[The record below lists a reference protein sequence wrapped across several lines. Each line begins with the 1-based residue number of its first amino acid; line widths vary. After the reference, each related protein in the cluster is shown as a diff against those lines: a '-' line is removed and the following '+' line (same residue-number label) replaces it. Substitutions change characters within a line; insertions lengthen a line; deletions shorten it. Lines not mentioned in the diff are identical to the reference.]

1 MPPFFL
7 NRLKTRRVGRI
18 SRGKCAAV
26 AVPEVS
32 VLAMLD
38 KSVPPRTL
46 KLNAAD
52 NVVVAVD
59 PVDAGVTAAGVEA
72 LKRIPRGHKMAIAPI
87 AKDQPIRKFGQIIG
101 FATNDIVPGEW
112 VHEHNTGFHAFDR
125 DYAFSA
131 EAKPEFVLP
140 VEQQATFE
148 GFRRANGKAGTRNYV
163 GILTSVNCSASAAR
177 FMAEEV
183 KRSGL
188 LDDYPNV
195 DGVIALTHGTGC
207 GIDYNGESFEVL
219 KRTTWGYACNP
230 NMAAVLVVGLGCE
243 GFQISRMKEAYG
255 VTESDVFRTL
265 TIQETGGTKKAVAAG
280 IEALKTM
287 LPIANKAVR
296 ETVPASELMLA
307 LQCGGSDGYSG
318 ITANPALGAAVDILV
333 EHGGTAILSE
343 TPEIYGAEHLLT
355 RRAATREVG
364 EKLVGIIKWWEDYT
378 ERARMSMNNN
388 PSPGNK
394 AGGLTTILEKSL
406 GAAAKGGTKTLS
418 AVYHYAE
425 PVTGKGFV
433 YMDTPGYDPVAA
445 TGQVAGGANIL
456 AFTTGRGSAYGC
468 KPTPSMKLATNTPI
482 YEKMI
487 DDMDINCGDVLDG
500 VSLEQKGREIFEKLL
515 KVASGEKTKS
525 EQLGYGDAE
534 FVPWQ
539 IGATM

>member
-1 MPPFFL
+1 
-7 NRLKTRRVGRI
+7 
-18 SRGKCAAV
+18 
-26 AVPEVS
+26 
-32 VLAMLD
+32 MLD
-38 KSVPPRTL
+38 KAIPPRTL
-46 KLNAAD
+46 RLNAID
-52 NVVVAVD
+52 NVAVAVD
-59 PVDAGVTAAGVEA
+59 PVDLGVTVAGVTA
-72 LKRIPRGHKMAIAPI
+72 LKRIPRGHKLALSLI
-87 AKDQPIRKFGQIIG
+87 AKEQPIRKFGQIIG
-101 FATNDIVPGEW
+101 FATVDILPGEW
-112 VHEHNTGFHAFDR
+112 VHEHNTGFHAFER
-125 DYAFSA
+125 DYAYCA

-140 VEQQATFE
+140 VESQATFE

-188 LDDYPNV
+188 LADYPNV

-243 GFQISRMKEAYG
+243 GFQIKRMKDAYG
-255 VTESDVFRTL
+255 VEESDVFRTL

-280 IEALKTM
+280 IDALKVM
-287 LPIANKAVR
+287 LPIANRAVR

-318 ITANPALGAAVDILV
+318 ITANPALGKAVDLLV

-378 ERARMSMNNN
+378 ARARMDMNNN

-406 GAAAKGGTKTLS
+406 GAAAKGGTKTLA
-418 AVYHYAE
+418 AVYNYAE
-425 PVTGKGFV
+425 PVRSKGFV
-433 YMDTPGYDPVAA
+433 YMDTPGYDPVSA

-468 KPTPSMKLATNTPI
+468 KPTPSVKLATNTPM
-482 YEKMI
+482 YLKQT

-500 VSLEQKGREIFEKLL
+500 VTLEAKGQEIFDYLL
-515 KVASGEKTKS
+515 KVASGEPSKS
-525 EQLGYGDAE
+525 EAMGYGDAE